1 MPSGLVQHPGMR
13 SSAKLI
19 LLTAVLPLACASEAP
34 IGKQVQAI
42 NQGKDDVDEIFRGV
56 GGLHTPGSVKNGV
69 PVSGGFCTG
78 VLISPALVLTASH
91 CMMPED
97 SDADRSKVNLLVSFR
112 NTFCTDAAPTAC
124 SGACTNT
131 DQDNNNCGAC
141 GTVCPAGKSC
151 VAGSCADPATC
162 AGTGRVMCGTT
173 CTSLRS
179 DNANCGACG
188 KACASGSS
196 CDIFSCVANTTAK
209 RPIGTSTR
217 SFSRAAVRAG
227 RSPSGGT
234 RTYSAQDIA
243 VVELDTIIPS
253 VSWVR
258 LPALDGCAAAANRA
272 ELSGGTIVGYSTET
286 ELPPDT
292 STDEQTWF
300 RRWNFA
306 RGSIRGCGSGD
317 KKALVVSGACSIHE
331 ESTFQNDWNPFD
343 YGGVN
348 KGDSG
353 GPLFGADI
361 NMVCGVASWFGPGI
375 GGDDLGMR
383 NVWAAVDS
391 QSNLAWIDGFRN
403 VYGDLPGFCKGKSG
417 PDKDGDRIP
426 DACDNCPSQY
436 NPDQADSNGN
446 GIGDV
451 CDLCPF
457 TAGTGADSDGD
468 GVGDLCD
475 NCSLVANGRVA
486 CVSDFDCTT
495 FGLSGATKKG
505 ICMGALP
512 SGSPATA
519 TAYRRCQDTG
529 GTPSVACV
537 SDADCKYPGSY
548 CGGPAVYGRCLA
560 QTDDKDLD
568 GIGDKCDACPRS
580 PIRANSNA
588 DSESKEFLSDGSSP
602 DVLSDGCD
610 PVPQYVSKVIV
621 ADGDTASY
629 NAYEAALMVA
639 SKGIGVPPTDVPVSV
654 TSDVGFRYCS
664 CIDELGVELSPAL
677 CKERLCSGLDSRF
690 NVPSEWTKV
699 TVGSTLDVAN
709 LKALPPRAPRGSV
722 FSGRRFQYTLSSFIG
737 EGTDEPSFFL
747 GDIYRVGTLETVA
760 WYYADDLD
768 LIPYKT
774 MPDLSKRT
782 VGLFWSHVLPLP
794 LIAGRDIASGGRLRN
809 HFEYIVTPTKTPI
822 LKKKPFAPC
831 SGPGCGG
838 KYPSVRVD
846 LVAAGIPPIYT
857 PGDTDPVPGLL
868 SRLRG
873 PTRLV
878 FVGGEWIA
886 EALGGND
893 MRVVSDA
900 IGSGL
905 GTILSDAARTWLA
918 PVDGDQLPPQ
928 NAIMVGL
935 PAELDDSSQPLAV
948 FAAGGQLVPAIQT
961 PTPPGNLAAAGAV
974 SDIATDYPSKPPQMA
989 RRLNALGVYSG
1000 REGVVYVAGGASAV
1014 GELAGDIWS
1023 YNTSARRWAPVLR
1036 KAVASLGSSSP
1047 KDRPIGKVVALGY
1060 DANSRSLVF
1069 VDEFKEGVVTW
1080 RRISVVRPGADRRTL
1095 TVVPRVGL
1103 FSDLELGVLEDG
1115 TWALVARNSLA
1126 PGSWT
1131 AFRFGLEPDRWL
1143 GLAAGKGSL
1152 DGRPFT
1158 TRRGLMVPLRDGSGL
1173 AAATTLRPADFKG
1186 TTPCTGL

>member
-1 MPSGLVQHPGMR
+1 MR
-13 SSAKLI
+13 SSAKLLFLI
-19 LLTAVLPLACASEAP
+19 AALPIACANEGAP
-34 IGKQVQAI
+34 IEKRALAI
-42 NQGKDDVDEIFRGV
+42 NQGKEDVDEIFRGV
-56 GGLHTPGSVKNGV
+56 GGVYTPGSVNNGI
-69 PVSGGFCTG
+69 PVGDGFCTG

-97 SDADRSKVNLLVSFR
+97 SDADRSKTNLLVSFR
-112 NTFCTDAAPTAC
+112 NTICSDATPTSC
-124 SGACTNT
+124 SGSCTNT
-131 DQDNNNCGAC
+131 DQDNKNCGGC
-141 GTVCPAGKSC
+141 GTVCPTGKAC
-151 VAGSCADPATC
+151 VAGTCADPSTC
-162 AGTGRVMCGTT
+162 AGTGRVMCGAT

-188 KACASGSS
+188 KACAVGSS
-196 CDIFSCVANTTAK
+196 CDIFSCVLNTTAK

-217 SFSRAAVRAG
+217 SFSRVGVRAG
-227 RSPSGGT
+227 RAPSGGT

-243 VVELDTIIPS
+243 VVELDSIIPS

-258 LPALDGCAAAANRA
+258 LPGLDACAAAANRA
-272 ELSGGTIVGYSTET
+272 DLSGGTIVGYSPET
-286 ELPPDT
+286 ELFPPDT
-292 STDEQTWF
+292 TTDEQTWF
-300 RRWNFA
+300 RRWNFSK
-306 RGSIRGCGSGD
+306 GSIRGCGSGS
-317 KKALVVSGACSIHE
+317 KWALSISGACSIHE

-353 GPLFGADI
+353 GPLFGSDL
-361 NMVCGVASWFGPGI
+361 NMVCGVSSWFGPGLDA
-375 GGDDLGMR
+375 GDAGLR

-403 VYGDLPGFCKGKSG
+403 VHGDLPGFCKGKSG

-426 DACDNCPSQY
+426 DACDNCPLQY

-446 GIGDV
+446 GVGDV
-451 CDLCPF
+451 CDPCPF
-457 TAGTGADSDGD
+457 TTGTGGDADAD

-475 NCSLVANGRVA
+475 NCSLVPNGRIA
-486 CVSDFDCTT
+486 CSSDSDCTT

-505 ICMGALP
+505 TCMGALP
-512 SGSPATA
+512 SGSPATV

-537 SDADCKYPGSY
+537 TDADCKYPGSY
-548 CGGPAVYGRCLA
+548 CGGPAVFGRCLQ
-560 QTDDKDLD
+560 QTDDKDFD

-580 PIRANSNA
+580 PIRANSNT
-588 DSESKEFLSDGSSP
+588 DSEGKETLTDGSTP

-629 NAYEAALMVA
+629 NANLAALMVA

-664 CIDELGVELSPAL
+664 CIDDLGVELPSAL
-677 CKERLCSGLDSRF
+677 CKDRLCITRDGRFSDPFSG
-690 NVPSEWTKV
+690 WTKV

-709 LKALPPRAPRGSV
+709 LKALPPREPRGAV
-722 FSGRRFQYTLSSFIG
+722 FSGRRFQYTLSSFLG
-737 EGTDEPSFFL
+737 EGTDEPSAFL

-768 LIPYKT
+768 VIPYKT

-794 LIAGRDIASGGRLRN
+794 LIAGRDVASGGRLRN
-809 HFEYIVTPTKTPI
+809 HFEYVVTPTKSGVV
-822 LKKKPFAPC
+822 KKKPFAPC

-873 PTRLV
+873 PARLL

-886 EALGGND
+886 EAVAGND
-893 MRVVSDA
+893 MRVVTDA

-905 GTILSDAARTWLA
+905 GTILSDPSRTWLV

-928 NAIMVGL
+928 NALMVGL
-935 PAELDDSSQPLAV
+935 PAELDDAAQPLAI

-961 PTPPGNLAAAGAV
+961 PTPPTNAATTTAEADV
-974 SDIATDYPSKPPQMA
+974 DYPAKPPTMS
-989 RRLNALGVYSG
+989 RRRNAFGVYSG
-1000 REGVVYVAGGASAV
+1000 REGMVYVAGGASTA
-1014 GELAGDIWS
+1014 GEQAGDVWS
-1023 YNTSARRWAPVLR
+1023 YHTTSRRWAPVLR

-1047 KDRPIGKVVALGY
+1047 KERPVGKVLALGY
-1060 DANSRSLVF
+1060 DTNSRRVVF
-1069 VDEFKEGVVTW
+1069 VDEFTHGVLTW
-1080 RRISVVRPGADRRTL
+1080 RRISVVRPGEERRTVA
-1095 TVVPRVGL
+1095 VVPKVGL
-1103 FSDLELGVLEDG
+1103 FSDLELGLLEDG
-1115 TWALVARNSLA
+1115 TWALVARNSFA

-1131 AFRFGLEPDRWL
+1131 AFRFDVEPDRWL
-1143 GLAAGKGSL
+1143 GLATGKGSL
-1152 DGRPFT
+1152 DGRPFV
-1158 TRRGLMVPLRDGSGL
+1158 TRRGLMLPLRDGSGL